1 MAGEIGGKS
10 EASPAYNTQVTSH
23 WPIPTIMQY
32 EVYLKIDRESEI
44 ICSYQKFLNKQLLLN
59 FNGVK
64 NKLLLLQK
72 HPRTL
77 QTFSMD

>member
-10 EASPAYNTQVTSH
+10 EASPAYNTQVSSH

-44 ICSYQKFLNKQLLLN
+44 ICSYQKFLNNYSEGEEESWKIDSVL
-59 FNGVK
+59 
-64 NKLLLLQK
+64 
-72 HPRTL
+72 
-77 QTFSMD
+77 SMII